1 MRPSNIDTGD
11 RALVEASLGDINPS
25 GIAVKFRYPL
35 GLDYVK
41 SSAMLVVD
49 EKKTKLSPS
58 VQIDSEREEAT
69 YLVFYLSQKLF
80 RRPGESYNGDPGTL
94 RFELVG
100 KGSVNDGLVEVD
112 PDVDDP
118 AVKNSEEFSLQNPE
132 FSAEDQAPIS
142 VAVVR

>member
-1 MRPSNIDTGD
+1 MN
-11 RALVEASLGDINPS
+11 AS

-41 SSAMLVVD
+41 SSAALVVD
-49 EKKTKLSPS
+49 EKTIKLTPT
-58 VQIDSEREEAT
+58 VNIDSDREEST

-80 RRPGESYNGDPGTL
+80 RRPGEPYNGDPGTL

-100 KGSVNDGLVEVD
+100 KATVTDGLVEVD

-118 AVKNSEEFSLQNPE
+118 ALKNTEEFSLQNPE
-132 FSAEDQAPIS
+132 FSAEDKASIS
-142 VAVVR
+142 VAAPR